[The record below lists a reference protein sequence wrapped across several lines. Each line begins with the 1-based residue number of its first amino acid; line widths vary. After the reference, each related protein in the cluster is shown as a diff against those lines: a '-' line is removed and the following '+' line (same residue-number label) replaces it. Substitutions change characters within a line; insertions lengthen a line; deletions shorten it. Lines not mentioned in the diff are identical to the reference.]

1 MPTPRHQFI
10 ARRKALGFT
19 QETLAYALESG
30 VTSIRRWEQ
39 GAGTP
44 KPKFRRRLADVLEVS
59 LDHLEQMLDLNSPA
73 ALHGHAVPAW
83 LDHYA
88 SLEQGTA
95 KLHIFEPLAIPGL
108 LQARKYAVALTRTDF
123 LPVSD
128 DSVRERVNARM
139 ARQAVLDREPDPLKL
154 DCVIYEPIL
163 YEVTGGPDVMAAQL
177 QHLDEMAVK
186 PNIELRIIPVGKGGL
201 HPASFGAFYLFASA
215 GATRPFI
222 VCTEDLGGFNYL
234 DRPQPIAA
242 YSHLFEHL
250 VNSALSAT
258 ESAELIRSTAEDYR

>member
-44 KPKFRRRLADVLEVS
+44 KPRFRRRLADVLEVT
-59 LDHLEQMLDLNSPA
+59 LPQLEQMVGLNSPA
-73 ALHGHAVPAW
+73 LNGHAVPPW
-83 LDHYA
+83 LNHYA
-88 SLEQGTA
+88 SLEQGAA
-95 KLHIFEPLAIPGL
+95 KLQTFEPIIIPGL
-108 LQARKYAVALTRTDF
+108 LQTEEYAAAVLRAHY

-128 DSVRERVNARM
+128 ESVSERVKARM
-139 ARQAVLDREPDPLKL
+139 ARKAVLDREPEPLEL
-154 DCVIYEPIL
+154 VCVFDECVL
-163 YEVTGGPDVMAAQL
+163 HRVTGGPEVMAGQL
-177 QHLDEMAVK
+177 HHLYEMAARRS
-186 PNIELRIIPVGKGGL
+186 IELLIVPADGNAL
-201 HPASFGAFYLFASA
+201 HCTPFGSFDLFTSA

-222 VCTEDLGGFNYL
+222 VCTEDLGGVNYQ
-234 DRPQPIAA
+234 DRLQPIAD
-242 YSHLFEHL
+242 YSRLFEHL
-250 VNSALSAT
+250 VNSALSST